1 MNGRR
6 REFLS
11 VVIPAYNE
19 ELRIG
24 DTLRRTYD
32 WLQPRFDRFEIV
44 VVDDGSTDRTAD
56 IVGAFARG
64 APEVR
69 LLQSPTN
76 IGKGHAVR
84 TGMLATTGDYA
95 LFSDADL
102 STPIEEIEPALA
114 LLAQGHAVAIA
125 SRALPDSNVQVHQ
138 GVLRETMGKIFN
150 GIVRRLC
157 RLPFRDTQC
166 GFKCYSRSAAKSIF
180 SRARIDGFAFDVET
194 LVIARRLSLSVVD
207 FPVRWINSPSSKVR
221 MLRHPVQM
229 IWEVVQVRRHERRG
243 NYDR

>member
-1 MNGRR
+1 MNDRR

-32 WLQPRFDRFEIV
+32 WLRARFDRFEIV
-44 VVDDGSTDRTAD
+44 VVDDGSTDRTAG
-56 IVGAFARG
+56 IVREFALRS
-64 APEVR
+64 PDVR

-84 TGMLATTGDYA
+84 TGMLASTGDYA

-102 STPIEEIEPALA
+102 STPIEELEPALA
-114 LLAQGHAVAIA
+114 LLTRGHAVAIA

-166 GFKCYSRSAAKSIF
+166 GFKCYSRDAAKAIF
-180 SRARIDGFAFDVET
+180 LRARIDGFAFDVES
-194 LVIARRLSLSVVD
+194 LVIARRLGLSVAD
-207 FPVRWINSPSSKVR
+207 FPVRWINSPSSKVH
-221 MLRHPVQM
+221 MLRDPVQM
-229 IWEVVQVRRHERRG
+229 IWEVVQVVRNERRG
-243 NYDR
+243 IYDR